1 MADVPYFNLLGA
13 GKGCQKLRIVHRVGQ
28 LHEPF
33 MGGVELISSLKNA
46 LASEK
51 IAGFG

>member
-1 MADVPYFNLLGA
+1 MADVPYVNLMGA
-13 GKGCQKLRIVHRVGQ
+13 GKGGQKLRIVHGVGQ

-33 MGGVELISSLKNA
+33 MGGVELISLLKNA